1 LTLWGQAAEQTKAWG
16 EARSVAEQRARADH
30 SEEALLALVRLQKL
44 TGQSERAKN
53 TLAQIVKE
61 YPDCND
67 ARAQLEKFESKSRV
81 ALRANSNDE

>member
-1 LTLWGQAAEQTKAWG
+1 MGSSCRTDQSLG

-53 TLAQIVKE
+53 TLQQLVKE
-61 YPDCND
+61 YPECTD
-67 ARAQLEKFESKSRV
+67 ARAQLDKLENRSRV
-81 ALRANSNDE
+81 ALRANSSAEE